1 MENNE
6 DIHPIKKSE
15 NNRVQRDKKNNN
27 KIVGIVILVVSLL
40 LLGFA
45 GYKLFIEKPETD
57 KSKQN
62 DTFVPGNPTPSNPQL
77 ENKNAITKL
86 EGYQLS
92 DTNKQFTVGVKTIN
106 IKVIS
111 TNDGL
116 NGDLYIDDKKIT
128 TYEYSDLEVYL
139 ANKFIIIVWGG
150 SQCGELIL
158 GYINEAGEYLDEPAG
173 IVIEGLRNQDGELV
187 IENDSL
193 IYFYLE
199 SGKLFGSVSYSNEY
213 DLCAYTKKTE
223 FAYND
228 KKIEM
233 KEADK

>member
-6 DIHPIKKSE
+6 NL
-15 NNRVQRDKKNNN
+15 NNQASQNNN
-27 KIVGIVILVVSLL
+27 GNNKLLIILMALIIIGLVGYIV
-40 LLGFA
+40 
-45 GYKLFIEKPETD
+45 YTKFIQKSDNPEPKPA
-57 KSKQN
+57 
-62 DTFVPGNPTPSNPQL
+62 DTPTVTPTPSNPQL

-158 GYINEAGEYLDEPAG
+158 GYINEEGEYLDKPTG
-173 IVIEGLRNQDGELV
+173 ITIEGLRNQDGELF
-187 IENDSL
+187 IENDNL

-213 DLCAYTKKTE
+213 DVCAYTKKTE

-228 KKIEM
+228 KKIET